1 MIAAFL
7 NIRIKQFNRVMS
19 GLGLFR
25 VVFLSGLLGFGAFV
39 IFMLSSEEPNS
50 YYVTGGMVLMI
61 ITLHLNRRDKAFLKT
76 HFNAYRLLFLV
87 EYALIAL
94 PIALV
99 LSIHSQWIPL
109 LLLVASTGIITQLDY
124 KPKQRSTN
132 SLFQRLIP
140 SAGFEWKA
148 GIRRS
153 LFFMVPLWIIGMGTS
168 YFIGSVPIVMFIL
181 GIIPISFYENGEP
194 IQMILSYEKNSH
206 QFLWLKIKLQLILYS
221 AITLPLIGAFILF
234 HAEFWYIPLIEYLV
248 FITLHLFLILTK
260 YTFYQPNSKSPAAS
274 IFASIGA
281 IASIIAIFLPIVW
294 LLSIRFYVKSV
305 KNLNFYLDDYN

>member
-7 NIRIKQFNRVMS
+7 NIRIKQFNRAMS

-25 VVFLSGLLGFGAFV
+25 VVFLLGLLGFAGFV
-39 IFMLSSEEPNS
+39 IFMLSSEETNS
-50 YYVTGGMVLMI
+50 YYVSGGLVLI
-61 ITLHLNRRDKAFLKT
+61 LITLQLNRRDQAFLKT
-76 HFNAYRLLFLV
+76 HFDTYKRLFLV
-87 EYALIAL
+87 EYALIAF

-132 SLFQRLIP
+132 SLLQRLIP
-140 SAGFEWKA
+140 PASFEWKS

-153 LFFMVPLWIIGMGTS
+153 LFFIVPLWFIGLGTS
-168 YFIGSVPIVMFIL
+168 FFTGSVPIVVFIL

-194 IQMILSYEKNSH
+194 IQMITVYEKNTH
-206 QFLWLKIKLQLILYS
+206 QFLWLKIKLQLQVFS
-221 AITLPLIGAFILF
+221 AITLPLIGAFIIF
-234 HAEFWYIPLIEYLV
+234 HIEYWYIPVIEYLV
-248 FITLHLFLILTK
+248 FISLHIFLILTK
-260 YTFYQPNSKSPAAS
+260 YTFYQPNSKSAAAS
-274 IFASIGA
+274 IFGAIGA
-281 IASIIAIFLPIVW
+281 IASIMAIFLPIVW
-294 LLSIRFYVKSV
+294 LLSIRFYLKSV